1 MPASVHPL
9 PSAAASASAAPAYPR
24 VDARAARTAQAIVA
38 ALVAAAAAAGEWRLL
53 AIPALH
59 LVLAS
64 ALGRRG
70 NLPVRAFDA
79 WIGPRLAAPDWED
92 ARPPRFASTVGAI
105 FLAVSLLAHAA
116 GQHVLGWALAAAV
129 AALAAIA
136 AATGLCVG
144 CKLYWVV
151 ALARR
156 ARLRA
161 ISRSRAG

>member
-1 MPASVHPL
+1 MPAHAQAR
-9 PSAAASASAAPAYPR
+9 PSAVSSEPTVRPAYPA
-24 VDARAARTAQAIVA
+24 VDARAARSAQALVA
-38 ALVAAAAAAGEWRLL
+38 VLVSAAAAAADWRLL
-53 AIPALH
+53 AVPALH
-59 LVLAS
+59 LALAA

-79 WIGPRLAAPDWED
+79 WIRPRLGAPEWED

-105 FLAVSLLAHAA
+105 FLAASLLAHAL

-129 AALAAIA
+129 GALAAIA

-151 ALARR
+151 ALVRR
-156 ARLRA
+156 ARLRS
-161 ISRSRAG
+161 IS